1 MEVSIVFIS
10 FFATA
15 FGIWFYYLKTRNS
28 ERLALI
34 SSGAE
39 ASLFYSRKK
48 SRNYSIYIV
57 IILGFVFFA
66 IGLGIISGYAL
77 ENYMIEISKA
87 SNPDRFNRD
96 FPQAYFTSIFIFI
109 GAALIISFFVVRK
122 LIRKDDELT
131 RLEMRGSTE

>member
-1 MEVSIVFIS
+1 MAVSIVFIS

-34 SSGAE
+34 SSGAD
-39 ASLFYSRKK
+39 ASLFYSKKK

-77 ENYMIEISKA
+77 ENYMMELSRD
-87 SNPDRFNRD
+87 SDRKYYS
-96 FPQAYFTSIFIFI
+96 FPQAYFTSIFIFT
-109 GAALIISFFVVRK
+109 GLALIISFFVMRR
-122 LIRKDDELT
+122 LIRQDDELT
-131 RLEMRGSTE
+131 QLEMQDKRD

>member
-1 MEVSIVFIS
+1 MAVSIVFIS
-10 FFATA
+10 FFASV

-39 ASLFYSRKK
+39 ASMFYSKKK
-48 SRNYSIYIV
+48 SRNYSIYMV

-66 IGLGIISGYAL
+66 IGLGIITGYAL
-77 ENYMIEISKA
+77 ENYMIEISRA
-87 SNPDRFNRD
+87 SNPDRYNRE
-96 FPQAYFTSIFIFI
+96 FPQAYFTAIFIFTGI
-109 GAALIISFFVVRK
+109 ALISSFFVMRR

-131 RLEMRGSTE
+131 KLEMRGNPE

>member
-1 MEVSIVFIS
+1 MAVSIVFIS

-39 ASLFYSRKK
+39 ASLFYSKKK

-77 ENYMIEISKA
+77 ENYMMEISRESGRKHH
-87 SNPDRFNRD
+87 S
-96 FPQAYFTSIFIFI
+96 FPQAYFTSIFIFT
-109 GAALIISFFVVRK
+109 GLALITSFFVMRR
-122 LIRKDDELT
+122 LIRQDDELMK
-131 RLEMRGSTE
+131 LEMQDKTE